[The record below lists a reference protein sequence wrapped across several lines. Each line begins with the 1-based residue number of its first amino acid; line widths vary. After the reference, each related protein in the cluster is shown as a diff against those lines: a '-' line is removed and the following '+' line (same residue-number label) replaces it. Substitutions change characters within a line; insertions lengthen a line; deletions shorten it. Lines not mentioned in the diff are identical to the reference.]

1 MTLAQ
6 LGRIFKGFQTETGIK
21 TAYYQFSEGSLPQ
34 GAPYLVYFIP
44 NHDDFIADNSN
55 HVKVAVLRV
64 ELYTNFKD
72 FTTEG
77 LVEAILPGPYSKE
90 TTYIDSERIYE
101 TIYETEVIING

>member
-6 LGRIFKGFQTETGIK
+6 LRRIFTGFQTQNGIL
-21 TAYYQFSEGSLPQ
+21 TAYYQFEENAEVQ
-34 GAPYLVYFIP
+34 APYLVYFIP

-64 ELYTNFKD
+64 ELYTNYKD

-90 TTYIDSERIYE
+90 TTYIDSERLYE